1 MSYHLHMCLRDRV
14 GARDYLGLK
23 LPSKSR
29 RRWGTIRP
37 GMRGFQAMSLIP
49 RIKFGGVLGAF
60 LSKFYESESNSCGLL
75 AMIIAC
81 RSLNFL
87 NTVVPANDS
96 HGPYRLSDDGSPV
109 VRKCFHD
116 YSQLRYISESVR
128 LHPQLGYL
136 GQRKNVRAD
145 CRRSKLSR
153 TW

>member
-1 MSYHLHMCLRDRV
+1 
-14 GARDYLGLK
+14 
-23 LPSKSR
+23 
-29 RRWGTIRP
+29 
-37 GMRGFQAMSLIP
+37 MSLIP

-109 VRKCFHD
+109 VR
-116 YSQLRYISESVR
+116 SASMTI
-128 LHPQLGYL
+128 
-136 GQRKNVRAD
+136 
-145 CRRSKLSR
+145 RS
-153 TW
+153 